1 MNKKEFNIIING
13 VGGQGLVTIL
23 RILAEAALLQ
33 GFEVRTSELHGLSQR
48 EGSVSTHL
56 RFGKK
61 IFSPLISKGKAD
73 LILAL
78 ETTEALRTAEL
89 ANKKT
94 IFLVN
99 RKHISYLAGPSE
111 QEILKLIKK
120 LPGDL
125 YFINASNICQQKF
138 GKEVLAGI
146 YLLGWALKKDL
157 IPLKENN
164 ILKAIKKT
172 VTEKY
177 FSLNRKAFELG
188 YENAGKT

>member
-1 MNKKEFNIIING
+1 MKQEFNIIITG
-13 VGGQGLVTIL
+13 VGGQGIITLLQV
-23 RILAEAALLQ
+23 LAEAALLQ

-61 IFSPLISKGKAD
+61 IFSPLIIKGKAD

-78 ETTEALRTAEL
+78 ETTEALRTAEF
-89 ANKKT
+89 AHKNT
-94 IFLVN
+94 IFLIN
-99 RKHISYLAGPSE
+99 KKHISYLAGPSE
-111 QEILKLIKK
+111 QEILKLTKK

-125 YFINASNICQQKF
+125 YFINASNICQQEF

-146 YLLGWALKKDL
+146 YLLGLALKKDL

-172 VTEKY
+172 VAEKY
-177 FSLNRKAFELG
+177 FSLNKKGFKMACKDAE
-188 YENAGKT
+188 KT